1 MWIFIELI
9 VQLFTV
15 THDIHR
21 PRCKTETQ
29 LCENILK
36 AKHFNHVPSPRQN
49 KSATVCRLWGSVTH
63 QKMNSLEVGENLVFC
78 SISSSWIIPDFC
90 LVCLQEA
97 IVQHSSFLED
107 FILEMLW
114 NVQLY
119 LRWHSCAW
127 TWIKRKMWFAC
138 LASEIRHG
146 KVKTFSTSAW
156 SHYKWN
162 ELQPQL
168 KQ

>member
-1 MWIFIELI
+1 MTYIDPFA
-9 VQLFTV
+9 
-15 THDIHR
+15 
-21 PRCKTETQ
+21 KTETQ

-36 AKHFNHVPSPRQN
+36 AKHLQSCAKPKGKN

-97 IVQHSSFLED
+97 NSSTQFFPGRFHFRNAVKRAAILAVTFLCMD
-107 FILEMLW
+107 
-114 NVQLY
+114 
-119 LRWHSCAW
+119 
-127 TWIKRKMWFAC
+127 WIKRKMWFAC

-146 KVKTFSTSAW
+146 KVKTFSTSALK
-156 SHYKWN
+156 SLQMKWATATT
-162 ELQPQL
+162 
-168 KQ
+168 

>member
-1 MWIFIELI
+1 MTYIDPLCQNWDSIMWKHLES
-9 VQLFTV
+9 
-15 THDIHR
+15 
-21 PRCKTETQ
+21 KT
-29 LCENILK
+29 
-36 AKHFNHVPSPRQN
+36 PSIMCQAQRQN

-63 QKMNSLEVGENLVFC
+63 QKMNQSEVGENLVFC

-97 IVQHSSFLED
+97 NSSTQFFLED

-119 LRWHSCAW
+119 LQLTFLCMD
-127 TWIKRKMWFAC
+127 WIKRKMWFAC

-146 KVKTFSTSAW
+146 KVKTFSTSALK
-156 SHYKWN
+156 SLQMKWATATT
-162 ELQPQL
+162 
-168 KQ
+168 